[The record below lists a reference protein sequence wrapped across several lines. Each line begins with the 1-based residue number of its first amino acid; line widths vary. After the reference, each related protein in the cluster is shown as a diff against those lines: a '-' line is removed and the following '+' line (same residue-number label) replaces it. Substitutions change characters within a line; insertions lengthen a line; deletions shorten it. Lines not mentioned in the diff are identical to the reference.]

1 MSASQNAPSRTRRR
15 VVRDVPI
22 VRQSGL
28 NVAGQHTFTKAI
40 SIYWNGPRAVGPD
53 RVQRSF
59 GPASDGASRYRMVYT
74 YLPLR
79 GAEKS
84 RQEFTDSVVF
94 RDETTG
100 IQKSTTRRYHL
111 PPVRPPRESL
121 VLDSEPTPIATTPH
135 PSISSTAVR
144 AMGATTVPLINET
157 DSKAIV
163 KDAKNSVIKE
173 TLNKNGFHDS
183 SSRLTLVKRALTDA
197 CSLIITEDRSIKLWV
212 QDNISKLYKAVITPM
227 STILNRFKQA
237 AQDLVEILYELQLS
251 IWTDL
256 MAQIDHNKSTVNFL
270 TGNDSINYIFGDEV
284 RLENGRI
291 FRFPFE
297 HKAIIQIAM
306 RAAFRDGYNTFIDS
320 DTSLDNIMAL
330 SATAACCSLH
340 EFSTGVF
347 EQIDFSYAAFHKMYE
362 RLMKYIR
369 DTIRTSSCFHQS
381 HEFASEVISILCLPN
396 SKARGKACKDRVR
409 AVLKFPDALSY

>member
-1 MSASQNAPSRTRRR
+1 MHPLELVEGLCEMFRLFDNQDLMLQVSHRWTNLVGSIPLPRPSRFTGMA
-15 VVRDVPI
+15 P
-22 VRQSGL
+22 
-28 NVAGQHTFTKAI
+28 HTA
-40 SIYWNGPRAVGPD
+40 GPD
-53 RVQRSF
+53 WVQRSF

-74 YLPLR
+74 YLPLH

-84 RQEFTDSVVF
+84 RQEFTDGVVF

-111 PPVRPPRESL
+111 PPVRPPRELL

-135 PSISSTAVR
+135 PSTSSTAVR
-144 AMGATTVPLINET
+144 AMGATAVPLINET

-183 SSRLTLVKRALTDA
+183 SSWLTLVKHALTDA

-227 STILNRFKQA
+227 STILNCFKQA
-237 AQDLVEILYELQLS
+237 AQDLVKILYELQLS

-256 MAQIDHNKSTVNFL
+256 MAQIDHNKSTVDFL

-284 RLENGRI
+284 R
-291 FRFPFE
+291 
-297 HKAIIQIAM
+297 
-306 RAAFRDGYNTFIDS
+306 
-320 DTSLDNIMAL
+320 
-330 SATAACCSLH
+330 
-340 EFSTGVF
+340 
-347 EQIDFSYAAFHKMYE
+347 
-362 RLMKYIR
+362 
-369 DTIRTSSCFHQS
+369 CFHQS
-381 HEFASEVISILCLPN
+381 HEFASEVVSVHVAACGVIEEIWLWESVQRRDSALPN
-396 SKARGKACKDRVR
+396 RQNFSCERSLLNSWKA
-409 AVLKFPDALSY
+409 